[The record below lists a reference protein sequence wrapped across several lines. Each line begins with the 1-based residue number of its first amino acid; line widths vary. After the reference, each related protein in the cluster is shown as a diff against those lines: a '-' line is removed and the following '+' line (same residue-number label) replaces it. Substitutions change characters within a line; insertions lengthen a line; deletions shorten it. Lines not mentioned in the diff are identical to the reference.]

1 MKEITEKMSF
11 FKQFENSII
20 LHKSDENTFSMIP
33 SKDYFVGNTPHG
45 GYLTA
50 VMQKALSL
58 CMPHQHVINSNTLYL
73 DRTEPEEIIV
83 QVKKIRESRGSS
95 VGKVTLIQDNKS
107 RCMMTGICSDFNF
120 MKGVSDLETS
130 PSKTFDEDRN
140 LFISLNFDNNK
151 EDLTPSFIKQ
161 TNCKIAK
168 KHAWWLESNKHL
180 CDEARCAGFISMGDE
195 TPDQFVLSFYSDFF
209 PPVVMNKYGPLGW
222 VPTLSLTTNIRQLP
236 TTNELFMDVIAKDL
250 NKGFFEQDCQI
261 WDLNK
266 NLVAT
271 SRQLTRILKSEEKL
285 PHLI

>member
-1 MKEITEKMSF
+1 MSF

-20 LHKSDENTFSMIP
+20 IDRSDENIFSMTP

-58 CMPHQHVINSNTLYL
+58 SMPHQHVINSNTLYL
-73 DRTEPEEIIV
+73 DRTEPKEICI
-83 QVKKIRESRGSS
+83 QVKKVRESRGSS
-95 VGKVTLIQDNKS
+95 VGQVSLIQDDKL

-120 MKGVSDLETS
+120 MKGVNDLETPPPKIFNKERDS
-130 PSKTFDEDRN
+130 
-140 LFISLNFDNNK
+140 FIPLNFENK
-151 EDLTPSFIKQ
+151 QEGFTPSFIKQ
-161 TNCKIAK
+161 TKCEIAK
-168 KHAWWLESNKHL
+168 QHAWWLKNEDDL
-180 CDEARCAGFISMGDE
+180 GDEARCAGFISMGE
-195 TPDQFVLSFYSDFF
+195 EIPNQFVLSFYSDFF

-236 TTNELFMDVIAKDL
+236 TTSELFMDVIAKDL

-261 WDLNK
+261 WDLNQ

-271 SRQLTRILKSEEKL
+271 SRQLTRILKSEQKL

>member
-1 MKEITEKMSF
+1 MSF

-20 LHKSDENTFSMIP
+20 IDKSDENIFSMTP

-58 CMPHQHVINSNTLYL
+58 SMPHPHVINSNTLYL
-73 DRTEPEEIIV
+73 DRTEPKEISIHV
-83 QVKKIRESRGSS
+83 DKIRESRGSS
-95 VGKVTLIQDNKS
+95 VGRVSLIQDEKV
-107 RCMMTGICSDFNF
+107 RCMMTGICSDFNY
-120 MKGVSDLETS
+120 MNGVNDLETI
-130 PSKTFDEDRN
+130 PPKIFNEKREF
-140 LFISLNFDNNK
+140 FISLNFDNK
-151 EDLTPSFIKQ
+151 QEGFTPSFIKQ
-161 TNCKIAK
+161 TKCDIAK
-168 KHAWWLESNKHL
+168 EHAWWLKNENDL
-180 CDEARCAGFISMGDE
+180 GNEARCAGFISMGE
-195 TPDQFVLSFYSDFF
+195 EIPDQFVLSFYSDFF

-236 TTNELFMDVIAKDL
+236 TTSELFMDVIAKDL

-285 PHLI
+285 PHLTKQ

>member
-1 MKEITEKMSF
+1 MSF

-20 LHKSDENTFSMIP
+20 IDKSDENVFSMTP

-50 VMQKALSL
+50 AMQKALSL
-58 CMPHQHVINSNTLYL
+58 SMPHPHVINSNTLYL
-73 DRTEPEEIIV
+73 ERTEPKEISIHID
-83 QVKKIRESRGSS
+83 KIRESKGSS
-95 VGKVTLIQDNKS
+95 VGRVSVIQDEKL
-107 RCMMTGICSDFNF
+107 RCMMTGICSDFNY
-120 MKGVSDLETS
+120 MNGVSDLETL
-130 PSKTFDEDRN
+130 PPKIFNEKRD
-140 LFISLNFDNNK
+140 LFIPLNFDNK
-151 EDLTPSFIKQ
+151 QEGFTPSFIKQ
-161 TNCKIAK
+161 TKCDIAK
-168 KHAWWLESNKHL
+168 QHAWWLKNENDL
-180 CDEARCAGFISMGDE
+180 GDEARCAGFISMGE
-195 TPDQFVLSFYSDFF
+195 EIPDQFVLSFYSDFF

-236 TTNELFMDVIAKDL
+236 TTSELFMDVKAKDL

-285 PHLI
+285 PHLK

>member
-1 MKEITEKMSF
+1 MSF

-20 LHKSDENTFSMIP
+20 IDKSDENIFSMTP

-58 CMPHQHVINSNTLYL
+58 SMPHPHVINSNTLYL
-73 DRTEPEEIIV
+73 DRTEPKEISIHV
-83 QVKKIRESRGSS
+83 DKIRESRGSS
-95 VGKVTLIQDNKS
+95 VGRVSLMQDEKL
-107 RCMMTGICSDFNF
+107 RCMMTGICSDFNY
-120 MKGVSDLETS
+120 MNGVNDLETL
-130 PSKTFDEDRN
+130 PPKIFNEDRD
-140 LFISLNFDNNK
+140 LFISLNFDNK
-151 EDLTPSFIKQ
+151 QEGFTPSFIKQ
-161 TNCKIAK
+161 TKCDIAK
-168 KHAWWLESNKHL
+168 QHAWWLKNENDL
-180 CDEARCAGFISMGDE
+180 GDEARCAGFISMGE
-195 TPDQFVLSFYSDFF
+195 EIPDQFVLSFYSDFF

-236 TTNELFMDVIAKDL
+236 TTSELFMDVIAKDL

>member
-1 MKEITEKMSF
+1 MSF
-11 FKQFENSII
+11 FKQFENSIDI
-20 LHKSDENTFSMIP
+20 DRSDENLFSMTP

-50 VMQKALSL
+50 VMQKAISLS
-58 CMPHQHVINSNTLYL
+58 MPHPHLINSNTLYL
-73 DRTEPEEIIV
+73 DRTEPREISIKV
-83 QVKKIRESRGSS
+83 EKIRESRGSS
-95 VGKVTLIQDNKS
+95 VGQVSLIQDDKL
-107 RCMMTGICSDFNF
+107 RCMMTGICSDFHYMN
-120 MKGVSDLETS
+120 GVNDLETHPPKIFNEERDS
-130 PSKTFDEDRN
+130 
-140 LFISLNFDNNK
+140 FISLNFDNK
-151 EDLTPSFIKQ
+151 EEGITPSFIKQ
-161 TNCKIAK
+161 TQCDVAI
-168 KHAWWLESNKHL
+168 KHAWWLKNEADL
-180 CDEARCAGFISMGDE
+180 GDEARCSGFISMGDE
-195 TPDQFVLSFYSDFF
+195 IPDQFVLSFYSDFF

-236 TTNELFMDVIAKDL
+236 TTSELFMDVKAKDL

>member
-1 MKEITEKMSF
+1 MSF
-11 FKQFENSII
+11 FKQFENSIDI
-20 LHKSDENTFSMIP
+20 DRSDENLFSMTP

-50 VMQKALSL
+50 VMQKAISLS
-58 CMPHQHVINSNTLYL
+58 MPHPHLINSNTLYL
-73 DRTEPEEIIV
+73 DRTEPREISIRV
-83 QVKKIRESRGSS
+83 EKIRESRGSS
-95 VGKVTLIQDNKS
+95 VGQVSLIQDDKL
-107 RCMMTGICSDFNF
+107 RCMMTGICSDFHYMN
-120 MKGVSDLETS
+120 GVNDLETHPPKIFNEERDS
-130 PSKTFDEDRN
+130 
-140 LFISLNFDNNK
+140 FISLNFDNK
-151 EDLTPSFIKQ
+151 EESITPSFIKQ
-161 TNCKIAK
+161 TQCDIAI
-168 KHAWWLESNKHL
+168 KHAWWLKNEADL
-180 CDEARCAGFISMGDE
+180 GDEARCSGFISMGDE
-195 TPDQFVLSFYSDFF
+195 IPDQFVLSFYSDFF

-236 TTNELFMDVIAKDL
+236 TTSELFMDVKAKDL

>member
-1 MKEITEKMSF
+1 MSF
-11 FKQFENSII
+11 FKQFENSIDI
-20 LHKSDENTFSMIP
+20 DRSDENLFSMTP

-50 VMQKALSL
+50 VMQKAISLS
-58 CMPHQHVINSNTLYL
+58 MPHPHLINSNTLYL
-73 DRTEPEEIIV
+73 DRTEPREISIKV
-83 QVKKIRESRGSS
+83 EKIRESRGSS
-95 VGKVTLIQDNKS
+95 VGQVSLIQDDKL
-107 RCMMTGICSDFNF
+107 RCMMTGICSDFHYMN
-120 MKGVSDLETS
+120 GVNDLETLPPKIFNEERDS
-130 PSKTFDEDRN
+130 
-140 LFISLNFDNNK
+140 FISLNFDNK
-151 EDLTPSFIKQ
+151 EEGITPSFIKQ
-161 TNCKIAK
+161 TLCEIAI
-168 KHAWWLESNKHL
+168 KHAWWLKNEDDL
-180 CDEARCAGFISMGDE
+180 GDEARCSGFISMGDE
-195 TPDQFVLSFYSDFF
+195 IPDQFVLSFYSDFF

-236 TTNELFMDVIAKDL
+236 TTSELFMDVKAKDL

>member
-1 MKEITEKMSF
+1 MSF

-20 LHKSDENTFSMIP
+20 IDKSDENIFSMTP

-58 CMPHQHVINSNTLYL
+58 SMPHPHVINSNTFYL
-73 DRTEPEEIIV
+73 DRTEPKEISIHV
-83 QVKKIRESRGSS
+83 DKIRESRGSS
-95 VGKVTLIQDNKS
+95 VGQVSLMQDNKL
-107 RCMMTGICSDFNF
+107 RCMMTGICSDFNY
-120 MKGVSDLETS
+120 MNGVSDLETL
-130 PSKTFDEDRN
+130 PPRVFNEKRE
-140 LFISLNFDNNK
+140 LFISLNFDNK
-151 EDLTPSFIKQ
+151 QVGFTPSFIKQ
-161 TNCKIAK
+161 TKCDIAK
-168 KHAWWLESNKHL
+168 QHAWWLKNENDL
-180 CDEARCAGFISMGDE
+180 GDEARCAGFITMGE
-195 TPDQFVLSFYSDFF
+195 EIPDQFVLSFYSDFF

-236 TTNELFMDVIAKDL
+236 TTSELFMDVKAKDIK
-250 NKGFFEQDCQI
+250 KGFFEQDCQI

>member
-1 MKEITEKMSF
+1 MSF

-20 LHKSDENTFSMIP
+20 IDKSDENIFSMTP

-58 CMPHQHVINSNTLYL
+58 SMPHPHVINSNTLYL
-73 DRTEPEEIIV
+73 DRTEPKEINIHV
-83 QVKKIRESRGSS
+83 DKIRQSRGSS
-95 VGKVTLIQDNKS
+95 VGRVSLIQDEKL
-107 RCMMTGICSDFNF
+107 RCMMTGICSDFNY
-120 MKGVSDLETS
+120 MNGVNDLETL
-130 PSKTFDEDRN
+130 PPNIFNEKRD
-140 LFISLNFDNNK
+140 LFISLNFDNK
-151 EDLTPSFIKQ
+151 QEGFTPSFIKQ
-161 TNCKIAK
+161 TKCDIAK
-168 KHAWWLESNKHL
+168 KHAWWLKNENDL
-180 CDEARCAGFISMGDE
+180 GDEARCAGFISMGE
-195 TPDQFVLSFYSDFF
+195 EIPDQFVLSFYSDFF

-236 TTNELFMDVIAKDL
+236 TTSELFMDVIAKDL

>member
-1 MKEITEKMSF
+1 MSLF
-11 FKQFENSII
+11 TQFENSII
-20 LHKSDENTFSMIP
+20 FDKSDENIFSMTP

-58 CMPHQHVINSNTLYL
+58 SMPHPHVINSNTLYL
-73 DRTEPEEIIV
+73 DRTEPKEISIRV
-83 QVKKIRESRGSS
+83 DKIRESRGSS
-95 VGKVTLIQDNKS
+95 VGRVSLIQDEKL
-107 RCMMTGICSDFNF
+107 RCMMTGICSDFNY
-120 MKGVSDLETS
+120 MNGVNDLETL
-130 PSKTFDEDRN
+130 PPKIFNEKRD
-140 LFISLNFDNNK
+140 LFISLNFDNK
-151 EDLTPSFIKQ
+151 QEGFTPSFIKQ
-161 TNCKIAK
+161 TKCEIAK
-168 KHAWWLESNKHL
+168 QHAWWLKNERDL
-180 CDEARCAGFISMGDE
+180 GDEARCAGFISMGE
-195 TPDQFVLSFYSDFF
+195 EIPNQFVLSFYSDFF

-236 TTNELFMDVIAKDL
+236 TTSELFMDVIAKDL

>member
-1 MKEITEKMSF
+1 MSF

-20 LHKSDENTFSMIP
+20 IDKSDENIFSMTP

-58 CMPHQHVINSNTLYL
+58 TMPHPHVINSNTLYL
-73 DRTEPEEIIV
+73 DRTEPKEISIHV
-83 QVKKIRESRGSS
+83 DKIRESRGSS
-95 VGKVTLIQDNKS
+95 VGRVSLIQDEKL
-107 RCMMTGICSDFNF
+107 RCMMTGICSDFNY
-120 MKGVSDLETS
+120 MNGVNDLETL
-130 PSKTFDEDRN
+130 PPNIFNEKRDF
-140 LFISLNFDNNK
+140 FISLNFDNK
-151 EDLTPSFIKQ
+151 QEGFTPSFIKQ
-161 TNCKIAK
+161 TKCDIAK
-168 KHAWWLESNKHL
+168 QHAWWLKNENDL
-180 CDEARCAGFISMGDE
+180 GDEARCAGFISMGE
-195 TPDQFVLSFYSDFF
+195 EIPDQFVLSFYSDFF

-236 TTNELFMDVIAKDL
+236 TTSELFMDVIAKDL

>member
-1 MKEITEKMSF
+1 MSF

-20 LHKSDENTFSMIP
+20 IDKSDENIFSMTP

-58 CMPHQHVINSNTLYL
+58 SMPHPHVINSNTLYL
-73 DRTEPEEIIV
+73 DRTEPKEISIHV
-83 QVKKIRESRGSS
+83 DKIRESRGSS
-95 VGKVTLIQDNKS
+95 VGRVSLMQDEKL
-107 RCMMTGICSDFNF
+107 RCMMTGICSDFNH
-120 MKGVSDLETS
+120 MNGVNDLETL
-130 PSKTFDEDRN
+130 PSNIFNEKRD
-140 LFISLNFDNNK
+140 LFVSLNFDNK
-151 EDLTPSFIKQ
+151 QEGFTPSFIKQ
-161 TNCKIAK
+161 TKCDIAK
-168 KHAWWLESNKHL
+168 KHAWWLKNENDL
-180 CDEARCAGFISMGDE
+180 GDEARCAGFISMGE
-195 TPDQFVLSFYSDFF
+195 EIPDQFVLSFYSDFF

-236 TTNELFMDVIAKDL
+236 TTSELFMDVIAKDL

>member
-1 MKEITEKMSF
+1 MSF
-11 FKQFENSII
+11 FKQFENSIAI
-20 LHKSDENTFSMIP
+20 DRSDENLFSMTP

-50 VMQKALSL
+50 VMQKAISLS
-58 CMPHQHVINSNTLYL
+58 MPHPHLINSNTLYL
-73 DRTEPEEIIV
+73 DRTEPREISIKV
-83 QVKKIRESRGSS
+83 EKIRESRGSS
-95 VGKVTLIQDNKS
+95 VGQVSLIQDDKL
-107 RCMMTGICSDFNF
+107 RCMMTGICSDFHYMN
-120 MKGVSDLETS
+120 GVNDLETL
-130 PSKTFDEDRN
+130 PPKIFNDERDS
-140 LFISLNFDNNK
+140 FISLNFDNK
-151 EDLTPSFIKQ
+151 EEGITPSFIKQ
-161 TNCKIAK
+161 THCEISI
-168 KHAWWLESNKHL
+168 KHAWWLKNEADL
-180 CDEARCAGFISMGDE
+180 GDEARCSGFISMGDE
-195 TPDQFVLSFYSDFF
+195 IPDQFVLSFYSDFF

-236 TTNELFMDVIAKDL
+236 TTSELFMDVKAKDL

>member
-1 MKEITEKMSF
+1 MSF

-20 LHKSDENTFSMIP
+20 IDKSDENIFSMTP

-58 CMPHQHVINSNTLYL
+58 SMPHPHVINSNTLYL
-73 DRTEPEEIIV
+73 DRTEPKEISIHV
-83 QVKKIRESRGSS
+83 DQIRESRGSS
-95 VGKVTLIQDNKS
+95 VGRVSLIQDEKL
-107 RCMMTGICSDFNF
+107 RCMMTGICSDFNY
-120 MKGVSDLETS
+120 MNGVNDLETLP
-130 PSKTFDEDRN
+130 PSIFNEKRD
-140 LFISLNFDNNK
+140 LFISLNFDNK
-151 EDLTPSFIKQ
+151 QEGFTPSFIKQ
-161 TNCKIAK
+161 TKCDIAK
-168 KHAWWLESNKHL
+168 KHAWWLKNENDL
-180 CDEARCAGFISMGDE
+180 GDEARCAGFISMGE
-195 TPDQFVLSFYSDFF
+195 EIPDQFVLSFYSDFF

-236 TTNELFMDVIAKDL
+236 TTSELFMDVIAKDL

>member
-1 MKEITEKMSF
+1 MSF
-11 FKQFENSII
+11 FKQFENSIDI
-20 LHKSDENTFSMIP
+20 DRLDENLFSMTP

-50 VMQKALSL
+50 VMQKAISLS
-58 CMPHQHVINSNTLYL
+58 MPHPHLINSNTLYL
-73 DRTEPEEIIV
+73 DRTEPREISIRV
-83 QVKKIRESRGSS
+83 EKIRESRGSS
-95 VGKVTLIQDNKS
+95 VGQVSLIQDDKL
-107 RCMMTGICSDFNF
+107 RCMMTGICSDFHYMN
-120 MKGVSDLETS
+120 GVNDLETHPPKIFNEERDS
-130 PSKTFDEDRN
+130 
-140 LFISLNFDNNK
+140 FISLNFDNK
-151 EDLTPSFIKQ
+151 EEGITPSFIKQ
-161 TNCKIAK
+161 TQCDIAI
-168 KHAWWLESNKHL
+168 KHAWWLKNEADL
-180 CDEARCAGFISMGDE
+180 GDEARCSGFISMGDE
-195 TPDQFVLSFYSDFF
+195 IPDQFVLSFYSDFF

-236 TTNELFMDVIAKDL
+236 TTSELFMDVKAKDL

>member
-1 MKEITEKMSF
+1 MSF
-11 FKQFENSII
+11 FKQFENSIAI
-20 LHKSDENTFSMIP
+20 DRSDENLFSMTP

-50 VMQKALSL
+50 VMQKAISLS
-58 CMPHQHVINSNTLYL
+58 MPHPHLINSNTLYL
-73 DRTEPEEIIV
+73 DRTEPREISIKV
-83 QVKKIRESRGSS
+83 EKIRESRGSS
-95 VGKVTLIQDNKS
+95 VGQVSLIQDDKL
-107 RCMMTGICSDFNF
+107 RCMMTGICSDFHYMN
-120 MKGVSDLETS
+120 GVNDLETLPPEIFNNERDS
-130 PSKTFDEDRN
+130 
-140 LFISLNFDNNK
+140 FISLNFDNK
-151 EDLTPSFIKQ
+151 EEGITPSFIKQ
-161 TNCKIAK
+161 THCEIAI
-168 KHAWWLESNKHL
+168 KHAWWLKNEGDL
-180 CDEARCAGFISMGDE
+180 GDEARCSGFISMGDE
-195 TPDQFVLSFYSDFF
+195 IPDQFVLSFYSDFF

-236 TTNELFMDVIAKDL
+236 TTSELFMDVIAKDL

>member
-1 MKEITEKMSF
+1 MSF

-20 LHKSDENTFSMIP
+20 IDTSDEDIFSMTP

-58 CMPHQHVINSNTLYL
+58 SMPHPHVINSNTLYL
-73 DRTEPEEIIV
+73 DRTEPKEIII
-83 QVKKIRESRGSS
+83 QVDKIRESRGSS
-95 VGKVTLIQDNKS
+95 VGRVSLIQDDKL

-120 MKGVSDLETS
+120 MNGVNDLETL
-130 PSKTFDEDRN
+130 PPKIFNEDRG
-140 LFISLNFDNNK
+140 LFISLNFDNK
-151 EDLTPSFIKQ
+151 QEGFTPSFIKQ
-161 TNCKIAK
+161 TKCEIAK
-168 KHAWWLESNKHL
+168 QHAWWLKNEDEL
-180 CDEARCAGFISMGDE
+180 GDEARCAGFISMGE
-195 TPDQFVLSFYSDFF
+195 EIPDQFVLSFYSDFF

-236 TTNELFMDVIAKDL
+236 STSELFMDVIAKDL

-285 PHLI
+285 PHLTKQ

>member
-1 MKEITEKMSF
+1 MSF
-11 FKQFENSII
+11 FKQFEDSII
-20 LHKSDENTFSMIP
+20 IDKSDENIFSMTP
-33 SKDYFVGNTPHG
+33 SRDYFVGNTPHG

-58 CMPHQHVINSNTLYL
+58 SMPHPHVINSNTLYL
-73 DRTEPEEIIV
+73 DRTEPKEITIHV
-83 QVKKIRESRGSS
+83 DKIRQSRGSS
-95 VGKVTLIQDNKS
+95 VGRVSLIQDEKL
-107 RCMMTGICSDFNF
+107 RCMMTGICSDFNY
-120 MKGVSDLETS
+120 MNGVNDLET
-130 PSKTFDEDRN
+130 PPPNIFNEKRD
-140 LFISLNFDNNK
+140 LFISLNFDNK
-151 EDLTPSFIKQ
+151 QEGFTPSFIKQ
-161 TNCKIAK
+161 TKCDIAK
-168 KHAWWLESNKHL
+168 KHAWWLKNENEL
-180 CDEARCAGFISMGDE
+180 GDEARCTGFISMGE
-195 TPDQFVLSFYSDFF
+195 EIPDQFVLSFYSDFF

-236 TTNELFMDVIAKDL
+236 TTSELFMDVIAKDL

>member
-1 MKEITEKMSF
+1 MSF

-20 LHKSDENTFSMIP
+20 IDKSDENIFSMTP

-58 CMPHQHVINSNTLYL
+58 SMLHPHVINSNTLYL
-73 DRTEPEEIIV
+73 DRTEPKKISIKVE
-83 QVKKIRESRGSS
+83 KIRESRGSS
-95 VGKVTLIQDNKS
+95 VGRVSLIQDDKL
-107 RCMMTGICSDFNF
+107 RCMMTGICSDFNY
-120 MKGVSDLETS
+120 MNGVNDLETLPPKIFS
-130 PSKTFDEDRN
+130 EERD
-140 LFISLNFDNNK
+140 LFISLNFDNK
-151 EDLTPSFIKQ
+151 QEGFTPNFIKQ
-161 TNCKIAK
+161 TNCDIAK
-168 KHAWWLESNKHL
+168 QHAWWLKNENDL
-180 CDEARCAGFISMGDE
+180 GDEARCAGFISMGE
-195 TPDQFVLSFYSDFF
+195 EIPDQFALSFYSDFF

-236 TTNELFMDVIAKDL
+236 TTSELFMDVIAKDL

>member
-1 MKEITEKMSF
+1 MSF

-20 LHKSDENTFSMIP
+20 IDKSDENIFSMTP

-58 CMPHQHVINSNTLYL
+58 SMPHPHVINSNTLYL
-73 DRTEPEEIIV
+73 DRTEPKEIII
-83 QVKKIRESRGSS
+83 QVDKIRESKGSS
-95 VGKVTLIQDNKS
+95 VGRVSLIQDDKL
-107 RCMMTGICSDFNF
+107 RCMMTGICSDFNY
-120 MKGVSDLETS
+120 MNGVNDLETL
-130 PSKTFDEDRN
+130 PPKIFNEKRD
-140 LFISLNFDNNK
+140 LFISLNFDNK
-151 EDLTPSFIKQ
+151 EEGFTPSFIKQ
-161 TNCKIAK
+161 TKCDIAK
-168 KHAWWLESNKHL
+168 QHAWWLKNENDL
-180 CDEARCAGFISMGDE
+180 LDEARCAGFISMGQE
-195 TPDQFVLSFYSDFF
+195 IPDQFVLSFYSDFF

-236 TTNELFMDVIAKDL
+236 TTSELFMDVIAKDL

>member
-1 MKEITEKMSF
+1 MSF

-20 LHKSDENTFSMIP
+20 IDKSDENIFSMTP

-58 CMPHQHVINSNTLYL
+58 SMPHPHVINSNTLYL
-73 DRTEPEEIIV
+73 ERTEPKEISIHV
-83 QVKKIRESRGSS
+83 DKIRESRGSS
-95 VGKVTLIQDNKS
+95 VGRVSLIQDEKL
-107 RCMMTGICSDFNF
+107 RCMMTGICSDFNY
-120 MKGVSDLETS
+120 MNGVNDLETL
-130 PSKTFDEDRN
+130 PPNIFNEKRD
-140 LFISLNFDNNK
+140 LFISLNFDNK
-151 EDLTPSFIKQ
+151 QEGFTPSFIKQ
-161 TNCKIAK
+161 TKCDIAK
-168 KHAWWLESNKHL
+168 KHAWWLKNENEL
-180 CDEARCAGFISMGDE
+180 GDEARCTGFISMGE
-195 TPDQFVLSFYSDFF
+195 EIPNQFALSFYSDFF

-236 TTNELFMDVIAKDL
+236 TTSELFMDVIAKDL

>member
-1 MKEITEKMSF
+1 MSF

-20 LHKSDENTFSMIP
+20 IDTSDEDIFSMTP

-58 CMPHQHVINSNTLYL
+58 SMPHPHVINSNTLYL
-73 DRTEPEEIIV
+73 DRTEPKEIIIKV
-83 QVKKIRESRGSS
+83 DKIRESRGSS
-95 VGKVTLIQDNKS
+95 VGRVSLLQDNKL
-107 RCMMTGICSDFNF
+107 RCMMTGICSDFNY
-120 MKGVSDLETS
+120 MNGVNDLETL
-130 PSKTFDEDRN
+130 PPKIFNEDRG
-140 LFISLNFDNNK
+140 LFISLNFDNK
-151 EDLTPSFIKQ
+151 QEGFTPSFIKQ
-161 TNCKIAK
+161 TKCEIAK
-168 KHAWWLESNKHL
+168 QHAWWLKNDDEL
-180 CDEARCAGFISMGDE
+180 GDEARCAGFISMGE
-195 TPDQFVLSFYSDFF
+195 EIPDQFVLSFYSDFF

-236 TTNELFMDVIAKDL
+236 STSELFMDVIAKDL

-285 PHLI
+285 PHLTKQ

>member
-1 MKEITEKMSF
+1 MSF

-20 LHKSDENTFSMIP
+20 IDTSDEDIFSMTP

-58 CMPHQHVINSNTLYL
+58 SMPHPHVINSNTLYL
-73 DRTEPEEIIV
+73 DRTEPKEIII
-83 QVKKIRESRGSS
+83 QVDKIRESRGSS
-95 VGKVTLIQDNKS
+95 VGRVSLIQDGKL
-107 RCMMTGICSDFNF
+107 RCMMTGICSDFNY
-120 MKGVSDLETS
+120 MNGVNDL
-130 PSKTFDEDRN
+130 KTLPPKIFNEDRG
-140 LFISLNFDNNK
+140 LFISLNFDNK
-151 EDLTPSFIKQ
+151 QEGFTPSFIKQ
-161 TNCKIAK
+161 TKCEIAK
-168 KHAWWLESNKHL
+168 QHAWWLKNEDEL
-180 CDEARCAGFISMGDE
+180 GDEARCAGFISMGE
-195 TPDQFVLSFYSDFF
+195 EIPDQFVLSFYSDFF

-236 TTNELFMDVIAKDL
+236 STSELFMDVIAKDL

-285 PHLI
+285 PHLTKQ

>member
-1 MKEITEKMSF
+1 MSF

-20 LHKSDENTFSMIP
+20 IDKSDENIFSMTP

-58 CMPHQHVINSNTLYL
+58 SMPHPHVINSNTLYL
-73 DRTEPEEIIV
+73 DRTEPKEISIHV
-83 QVKKIRESRGSS
+83 DQIRESRGSS
-95 VGKVTLIQDNKS
+95 VGRVSLIQDEKL
-107 RCMMTGICSDFNF
+107 RCMMTGICSDFNY
-120 MKGVSDLETS
+120 MNGVNDLETL
-130 PSKTFDEDRN
+130 PPKIFNEKRD
-140 LFISLNFDNNK
+140 LFISLNFDNK
-151 EDLTPSFIKQ
+151 QEGFTPSFIKQ
-161 TNCKIAK
+161 TKCDIAK
-168 KHAWWLESNKHL
+168 KHAWWLKNENDL
-180 CDEARCAGFISMGDE
+180 GDEARCAGFISMGE
-195 TPDQFVLSFYSDFF
+195 EIPDQFVLSFYSDFF

-236 TTNELFMDVIAKDL
+236 TTSELFMDVIAKDL

>member
-1 MKEITEKMSF
+1 MSF
-11 FKQFENSII
+11 FKQFENSIAI
-20 LHKSDENTFSMIP
+20 DRLDENLFSMTP

-50 VMQKALSL
+50 VMQKAISLS
-58 CMPHQHVINSNTLYL
+58 MPHPHLINSNTLYL
-73 DRTEPEEIIV
+73 DRTEPREISIKV
-83 QVKKIRESRGSS
+83 EKIRESRGSS
-95 VGKVTLIQDNKS
+95 VGQVSLIQDDKL
-107 RCMMTGICSDFNF
+107 RCMMTGICSDFHYMN
-120 MKGVSDLETS
+120 GVNDLETLPPEIFNNERDS
-130 PSKTFDEDRN
+130 
-140 LFISLNFDNNK
+140 FISLNFDNK
-151 EDLTPSFIKQ
+151 EEGITPSFIKQ
-161 TNCKIAK
+161 THCEIAI
-168 KHAWWLESNKHL
+168 KHAWWLKNEGDL
-180 CDEARCAGFISMGDE
+180 GDEARCSGFISMGDE
-195 TPDQFVLSFYSDFF
+195 IPDQFVLSFYSDFF

-236 TTNELFMDVIAKDL
+236 TTSELFMDVKAKDL

>member
-1 MKEITEKMSF
+1 MSF

-20 LHKSDENTFSMIP
+20 IDKSDENIFSMTP

-58 CMPHQHVINSNTLYL
+58 SMPHPHVINSNTLYL
-73 DRTEPEEIIV
+73 DRTEPKEISIHV
-83 QVKKIRESRGSS
+83 DKVRESRGSS
-95 VGKVTLIQDNKS
+95 VGRVSLIQDEKL
-107 RCMMTGICSDFNF
+107 RCMMTGICSDFNY
-120 MKGVSDLETS
+120 MNGVNDLET
-130 PSKTFDEDRN
+130 PPPNIFNEKRD
-140 LFISLNFDNNK
+140 LFISLNFDNK
-151 EDLTPSFIKQ
+151 QEGFTPSFIKQ
-161 TNCKIAK
+161 TKCDIAK
-168 KHAWWLESNKHL
+168 KHAWWLKNENEL
-180 CDEARCAGFISMGDE
+180 GDEARCTGFISMGE
-195 TPDQFVLSFYSDFF
+195 EIPDQFVLSFYSDFF

-236 TTNELFMDVIAKDL
+236 TTSELFMDVIAKDL

>member
-1 MKEITEKMSF
+1 MSF

-20 LHKSDENTFSMIP
+20 IDKSDENIFSMTP

-58 CMPHQHVINSNTLYL
+58 SMPHPHVINSNTLYL
-73 DRTEPEEIIV
+73 DRTEPKEISIHV
-83 QVKKIRESRGSS
+83 DKIRESRGSS
-95 VGKVTLIQDNKS
+95 VGRVSLIQDEKL
-107 RCMMTGICSDFNF
+107 RCMMTGICSDFNY
-120 MKGVSDLETS
+120 MNGVNDLETLPPNIFS
-130 PSKTFDEDRN
+130 EKRD
-140 LFISLNFDNNK
+140 LFISLNFDNTQ
-151 EDLTPSFIKQ
+151 EGFTPSFIKQ
-161 TNCKIAK
+161 TKCDIAK
-168 KHAWWLESNKHL
+168 KHAWWLKNENDL
-180 CDEARCAGFISMGDE
+180 GDEARCAGFISMGE
-195 TPDQFVLSFYSDFF
+195 EIPDQFVLSFYSDFF

-236 TTNELFMDVIAKDL
+236 TTSELFMDVIAKDL

>member
-1 MKEITEKMSF
+1 MT
-11 FKQFENSII
+11 
-20 LHKSDENTFSMIP
+20 P

-58 CMPHQHVINSNTLYL
+58 SMPHPHVINSNTLYL
-73 DRTEPEEIIV
+73 DRTEPKEISIHV
-83 QVKKIRESRGSS
+83 DKIRQSRGSS
-95 VGKVTLIQDNKS
+95 VGRVSLIQDEKL
-107 RCMMTGICSDFNF
+107 RCMMTGICSDFNY
-120 MKGVSDLETS
+120 MNGVNDLET
-130 PSKTFDEDRN
+130 PPPNIFNEKRD
-140 LFISLNFDNNK
+140 LFISLNFDNK
-151 EDLTPSFIKQ
+151 QEGFTPSFIKQ
-161 TNCKIAK
+161 TKCDIAK
-168 KHAWWLESNKHL
+168 KHAWWLKNENEL
-180 CDEARCAGFISMGDE
+180 GDEARCSGFISMGE
-195 TPDQFVLSFYSDFF
+195 EIPDQFVLSFYSDFF

-236 TTNELFMDVIAKDL
+236 TTSELFMDVIAKDL

>member
-1 MKEITEKMSF
+1 MSL

-20 LHKSDENTFSMIP
+20 IDKSDENIFSMTP

-58 CMPHQHVINSNTLYL
+58 SMPHPHVINSNTLYL
-73 DRTEPEEIIV
+73 DRTEPKKISIHV
-83 QVKKIRESRGSS
+83 DKIRESRGSS
-95 VGKVTLIQDNKS
+95 VGRVSLIQDEKL
-107 RCMMTGICSDFNF
+107 RCMMTGICSDFNY
-120 MKGVSDLETS
+120 MNGVSDLETL
-130 PSKTFDEDRN
+130 PPKIFNEKRD
-140 LFISLNFDNNK
+140 LFIPLNFDNK
-151 EDLTPSFIKQ
+151 QEGFTPSFIKQ
-161 TNCKIAK
+161 TKCDIAK
-168 KHAWWLESNKHL
+168 QHAWWLKNENDL
-180 CDEARCAGFISMGDE
+180 GDEARCAGFISMGE
-195 TPDQFVLSFYSDFF
+195 EIPDQFVLSFYSDFF

-236 TTNELFMDVIAKDL
+236 TTSELFMDVIAKDL

>member
-1 MKEITEKMSF
+1 MSF
-11 FKQFENSII
+11 FKQFENSIAI
-20 LHKSDENTFSMIP
+20 DRLDENLFSMTP

-50 VMQKALSL
+50 VMQKAISLS
-58 CMPHQHVINSNTLYL
+58 MPHPHLINSNTLYL
-73 DRTEPEEIIV
+73 DRTEPREISIKV
-83 QVKKIRESRGSS
+83 EKIRESRGSS
-95 VGKVTLIQDNKS
+95 VGQVSLIQDDKL
-107 RCMMTGICSDFNF
+107 RCMMTGICSDFHYMN
-120 MKGVSDLETS
+120 GVNDLETLPPEIFNNERDS
-130 PSKTFDEDRN
+130 
-140 LFISLNFDNNK
+140 FISLNFDNK
-151 EDLTPSFIKQ
+151 EEGITPSFIKQ
-161 TNCKIAK
+161 THCEIAI
-168 KHAWWLESNKHL
+168 KHAWWLKNEGDL
-180 CDEARCAGFISMGDE
+180 GDEARCSGFISMGDE
-195 TPDQFVLSFYSDFF
+195 IPDQFVLSFYSDFF

-236 TTNELFMDVIAKDL
+236 TTSELFMDVIAKDL

>member
-1 MKEITEKMSF
+1 MSF

-20 LHKSDENTFSMIP
+20 IDKSDENIFSMTP

-58 CMPHQHVINSNTLYL
+58 SMPHPHVINSNTLYL
-73 DRTEPEEIIV
+73 DRTEPKEISIHV
-83 QVKKIRESRGSS
+83 DKIRESRGSS
-95 VGKVTLIQDNKS
+95 VGQVSLIQDEKL
-107 RCMMTGICSDFNF
+107 RCMMTGICSDFNY
-120 MKGVSDLETS
+120 MNGVNDLQTIPPKIFNE
-130 PSKTFDEDRN
+130 KRD
-140 LFISLNFDNNK
+140 LFISLNFDNK
-151 EDLTPSFIKQ
+151 QEGFTPSFIKQ
-161 TNCKIAK
+161 TKCDIAK
-168 KHAWWLESNKHL
+168 QHAWWLKNENDL
-180 CDEARCAGFISMGDE
+180 GDEARCAGFISMGE
-195 TPDQFVLSFYSDFF
+195 EIPDQFVLSFYSDFF

-222 VPTLSLTTNIRQLP
+222 VPTLSLTTNIRQVP
-236 TTNELFMDVIAKDL
+236 TTSELFMDVIAKDL

>member
-1 MKEITEKMSF
+1 MSF
-11 FKQFENSII
+11 FKQFENSIAI
-20 LHKSDENTFSMIP
+20 DRSDENLFSMTP

-50 VMQKALSL
+50 VMQKAISLS
-58 CMPHQHVINSNTLYL
+58 MPHPHLINSNTLYL
-73 DRTEPEEIIV
+73 DRTEPREISIKV
-83 QVKKIRESRGSS
+83 EKIRESRGSS
-95 VGKVTLIQDNKS
+95 VGQVSLIQDDKL
-107 RCMMTGICSDFNF
+107 RCMMTGICSDFHYMN
-120 MKGVSDLETS
+120 GVNDLETLPPEIFNNKRDS
-130 PSKTFDEDRN
+130 
-140 LFISLNFDNNK
+140 FISLNFDNK
-151 EDLTPSFIKQ
+151 EEGITPSFIKQ
-161 TNCKIAK
+161 THCEIAI
-168 KHAWWLESNKHL
+168 KHAWWLKNEGDL
-180 CDEARCAGFISMGDE
+180 GDEARCSGFISMGDE
-195 TPDQFVLSFYSDFF
+195 IPDQFVLSFYSDFF

-236 TTNELFMDVIAKDL
+236 TTSELFMDVKAKDL

>member
-1 MKEITEKMSF
+1 MSF

-20 LHKSDENTFSMIP
+20 IDKSDENIFSMTP

-58 CMPHQHVINSNTLYL
+58 SMPHPHVINSNTLYL
-73 DRTEPEEIIV
+73 DRTEPKEISIHV
-83 QVKKIRESRGSS
+83 DKIRESRGSS
-95 VGKVTLIQDNKS
+95 VGRVSLIQDEKL
-107 RCMMTGICSDFNF
+107 RCMMTGICSDFNY
-120 MKGVSDLETS
+120 MNGVNDLETL
-130 PSKTFDEDRN
+130 PPKIFNKKRD
-140 LFISLNFDNNK
+140 LFISLNFDNK
-151 EDLTPSFIKQ
+151 QEGITPSFIKQ
-161 TNCKIAK
+161 TKCDIAK
-168 KHAWWLESNKHL
+168 KHAWWLKNENEL
-180 CDEARCAGFISMGDE
+180 GDEARCTGFISMGE
-195 TPDQFVLSFYSDFF
+195 EIPDQFVLSFYSDFF

-236 TTNELFMDVIAKDL
+236 TTSELFMDVIAKDL